1 MPRSAGSD
9 YSDSPF
15 VLFVEGQDDEHVLV
29 QICESA
35 GLAGKFEIRNKDGYS
50 NVVKALTLELKNEHR
65 RAVGFV
71 LDADMRAMD
80 RWAEIRKALAAD
92 RAVPECPDPQGT
104 ILSGDPTLGLWLMPD
119 NGSSGELEDFVA
131 GLVRENDAVWP
142 GAKAYLDGLP
152 ETEREHVE
160 KKRMKATVHVWLAN
174 KKRPGRMG
182 AAIGAGHLDVK
193 AEPAVRLVS
202 WLRRLFDDA
211 PASAAAAPAR

>member
-15 VLFVEGQDDEHVLV
+15 VLFVEGQDDEHVLL

-50 NVVKALTLELKNEHR
+50 NVVKALTVELKNEHR

-80 RWAEIRKALAAD
+80 RWAEIRKALVD
-92 RAVPECPDPQGT
+92 RAVPERPDPQGT
-104 ILSGDPTLGLWLMPD
+104 IVTGNPRLGLWLMPD
-119 NGSSGELEDFVA
+119 NGSNGELEDFVA
-131 GLVRENDAVWP
+131 GMVRENDAGWP
-142 GAKAYLDGLP
+142 YAKAYLDRLP
-152 ETEREHVE
+152 QTEREHVE
-160 KKRMKATVHVWLAN
+160 KKRMKATLHVWLAN

-193 AEPAVRLVS
+193 AAPAVRLVS

-211 PASAAAAPAR
+211 SASAAAAPAR